1 MDDQVTVNTLVKKI
15 EADYG
20 IRVRSAVHLHNEKY
34 PPREDILVPWLK
46 DKTLTLVHAPTGVGK
61 SWFVWGLAV
70 GVATG
75 TEFASWKAKSPK
87 KVLIIDGE
95 MHPQDLQYRLKK
107 LMDQSELSD
116 GQKENLINNFFV
128 YSRLDQDIDAGVE
141 FTDLND
147 LDSQNELLSMIQ
159 DMNPEL
165 VILDNLSTLANLEDE
180 NSAHSYNNIFRFLT
194 KIKQDRSAILVHH
207 DRKNTDKY
215 TLEGYRGSSKLAA
228 IFEFIL
234 HLSLVEAQ
242 NKLDPRGAD
251 FYVEFKKNRYLNHSS
266 FKRRQ
271 FSLLSEGGWEVSEDE
286 EDILTQVSKAVKSGR
301 YATQQELGEHFGHQ
315 KAWACKRIV
324 QCVNEGLLEKW
335 DWKNYRD
342 VAIKRRE
349 NENLED
355 SEYEKIVNEMENG
368 PNSK

>member
-1 MDDQVTVNTLVKKI
+1 MDDKVTVSSIVKKI
-15 EADYG
+15 EEDYG
-20 IRVRSAVHLHNEKY
+20 FRVRSAVHLHNEKY

-46 DKTLTLVHAPTGVGK
+46 DRTLTLVHAPTGVGK

-70 GVATG
+70 GVASG

-87 KVLIIDGE
+87 KVLIVDGE

-107 LMDQSELSD
+107 LMDQSDLNKT
-116 GQKENLINNFFV
+116 QKNHLKNNFFV
-128 YSRLDQDIDAGVE
+128 YSRLDQDIDSEVE
-141 FTDLND
+141 FTDLNN
-147 LDSQNELLSMIQ
+147 LDSQNNLLNMIQ

-207 DRKNTDKY
+207 DRKHTDKN

-228 IFEFIL
+228 IFEFII

-242 NKLDPRGAD
+242 FKKDPRGAD

-266 FKRRQ
+266 YKRRQ
-271 FSLLSEGGWEVSEDE
+271 FSLLPDGGWVISEDE
-286 EDILTQVSKAVKSGR
+286 EDILTQVAKAVKSAR
-301 YATQQELGEHFGHQ
+301 FSTQQELGEHFGYQ
-315 KAWACKRIV
+315 KPWACKKIIK
-324 QCVNEGLLEKW
+324 CVTEGLLETW
-335 DWKNYRD
+335 DWKKYRD
-342 VAIKRRE
+342 MAIKKQE
-349 NENLED
+349 SENLTDED
-355 SEYEKIVNEMENG
+355 YERLMEDMENDTD
-368 PNSK
+368 SK